1 MLEQEPDKGLGNEGF
16 GRLAAGFLD
25 SIRPEEKLHSQIV
38 GALGIFN
45 SLRLFREYP
54 SSDEHRSVLNFQ
66 IRIHPPATR
75 EIPSYLWL
83 REGVRSFLNGPDC
96 ATRCQAARGETLKC
110 ALTRRLS
117 HFATGFTLLIGLLI
131 IAGIP
136 AFGQRKSSETID
148 ATAFGTSTQ
157 LGRNFGV
164 KIIIYEFSSPE
175 DRDILVQAFQ
185 KGQNDA
191 LVNSLEKMKSVGRI
205 TIPGTLGFDLSFIRE
220 IITPTGRTIRFVT
233 NRKIAFGESY
243 WDAQTRS
250 FNLTAGE
257 ININDKEKDKSSG
270 VLFPAAQLIV
280 NKEGELQW
288 ELNQNEWKLVNIIE
302 WD

>member
-1 MLEQEPDKGLGNEGF
+1 MRKSLHV
-16 GRLAAGFLD
+16 AA
-25 SIRPEEKLHSQIV
+25 
-38 GALGIFN
+38 
-45 SLRLFREYP
+45 
-54 SSDEHRSVLNFQ
+54 
-66 IRIHPPATR
+66 
-75 EIPSYLWL
+75 EIT
-83 REGVRSFLNGPDC
+83 V
-96 ATRCQAARGETLKC
+96 
-110 ALTRRLS
+110 
-117 HFATGFTLLIGLLI
+117 LIGLLI
-131 IAGIP
+131 IASIP
-136 AFGQRKSSETID
+136 GFAQRKSSETID

-185 KGQNDA
+185 KSQNDG
-191 LVNSLEKMKSVGRI
+191 LVNALEKMRSIGRI

-220 IITPTGRTIRFVT
+220 IITPTGRIIRFVT

-243 WDAQTRS
+243 WDSQTKS

-257 ININDKEKDKSSG
+257 INLNDKDKDKSSG